1 VARGVYRRSGGGAFS
16 GGGALRSRRRLALY
30 LLLFRTEAD
39 PGAML
44 LSDQNQT
51 HDIDPRAQ
59 EALRGAAEARNAAY
73 APYSGFK
80 MGAAVVTD
88 GGAVT
93 KGALVENV
101 SLGLAM
107 CAERVALFTAVTNAA
122 GKPEILALVSRRT
135 DGELT
140 WPCGACLQVA
150 MEFAGPEL
158 LVIVSDGS
166 EARSARLGDLGPH
179 LPVKR

>member
-1 VARGVYRRSGGGAFS
+1 MDAQW
-16 GGGALRSRRRLALY
+16 LHRL
-30 LLLFRTEAD
+30 
-39 PGAML
+39 
-44 LSDQNQT
+44 DQV
-51 HDIDPRAQ
+51 DPRARD
-59 EALRGAAEARNAAY
+59 ALHDAAEARKNAY

-88 GGAVT
+88 HDAVI

-107 CAERVALFTAVTNAA
+107 CAERVALFTSVANGA
-122 GKPEILALVSRRT
+122 GRPEILALVSRRT
-135 DGELT
+135 SGALT

-150 MEFAGPEL
+150 MEFGGPEL
-158 LVIVSDGS
+158 LVVASDGR
-166 EARSARLGDLGPH
+166 EVQSARLRELAPH